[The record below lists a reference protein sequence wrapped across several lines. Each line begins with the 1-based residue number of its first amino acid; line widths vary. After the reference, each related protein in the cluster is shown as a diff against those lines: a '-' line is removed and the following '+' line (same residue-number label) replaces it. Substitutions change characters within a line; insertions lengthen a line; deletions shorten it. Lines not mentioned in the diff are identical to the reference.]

1 MLKHDLV
8 ERDSVIESDLVI
20 RDVSRRNQNFQV
32 ASKNGHSY
40 LLKYGGIG
48 KGKTASIPH
57 EAAIYRFL
65 GKWIK
70 QRTTTRKIIHLAA
83 NISQISTIMINE
95 NTYLFLNSSQRQKTY
110 GNTILA
116 HVGFLVYLL
125 LR

>member
-95 NTYLFLNSSQRQKTY
+95 NTYLFLNSSEAKNLREHY
-110 GNTILA
+110 NSSCRFSRIL
-116 HVGFLVYLL
+116 GS
-125 LR
+125 